1 MQSMFDNGQLAAAL
15 RQRAA
20 MSSMGAASGG
30 TPLPEYRN
38 QFDPTMTPTVERQQ
52 DPQILSQGASD
63 KLMQMAKA
71 KFGGGMGG
79 GAQIGRAA
87 QYYGPEVAK
96 MGGTVSA
103 PSTGGGGFMS
113 SLGNMFGM
121 GGGGASAGGGGAAG
135 GAGGGLAAA
144 GPWAALAA
152 IIGLNEEH
160 SRKKGLR
167 AENRGERLRDQL
179 TGKVVTQDIE
189 GKWGPMM
196 DKWTGGR
203 MSKYGFTGD
212 MKGASQLA
220 SGRFGPGLK
229 TFMKE
234 GTPGKLASALKK
246 LF

>member
-1 MQSMFDNGQLAAAL
+1 MDSMFDNARLADAL
-15 RQRAA
+15 RRRRY
-20 MSSMGAASGG
+20 MSEMGAATGG
-30 TPLPEYRN
+30 IWEQPQQRE
-38 QFDPTMTPTVERQQ
+38 FDPTMTPSVERQK
-52 DPQILSQGASD
+52 DPQILSQNASNT
-63 KLMQMAKA
+63 LMDMAKA
-71 KFGGGMGG
+71 KFFGGGLN
-79 GAQIGRAA
+79 GAQIGQAA
-87 QYYGPEVAK
+87 KYYGPEVAK

-103 PSTGGGGFMS
+103 PSSGGAGFMGK
-113 SLGNMFGM
+113 LGGMFG
-121 GGGGASAGGGGAAG
+121 GG
-135 GAGGGLAAA
+135 GAGGGGGIGGASGGFGGGAAAA

-152 IIGLNEEH
+152 AIMLNEEH

-203 MSKYGFTGD
+203 MSKWGLTGD

-220 SGRFGPGLK
+220 SGRFGPGFK

-234 GTPGKLASALKK
+234 GTPGKLAKALKR